1 MLNWPNQNECLFQI
15 FEEFSRIEPDPE
27 GEINIEST
35 EEDIEQEVQN
45 IEQEVQ
51 DIEQEVQDIEQE
63 VQEIEYDAVDMLP
76 PFCKKSIGD
85 FLT

>member
-35 EEDIEQEVQN
+35 EEDIEQEVQH
-45 IEQEVQ
+45 
-51 DIEQEVQDIEQE
+51 IEQEVQDIEQE

>member
-35 EEDIEQEVQN
+35 EEDIEQEVQ
-45 IEQEVQ
+45 